1 MIPRLTEALELANHL
16 KTFPGRT
23 GMKGKSWKR
32 RHLLEG
38 KGRAGRERKSWKV
51 RE

>member
-1 MIPRLTEALELANHL
+1 MIPILTEALELANHL

-32 RHLLEG
+32 RYLLEG
-38 KGRAGRERKSWKV
+38 KGIAGREGKIWKE
-51 RE
+51 R